1 MHSVYGPVLREHAGY
16 GPMTAGPGDVTGL
29 RRLVAGTAPLDFLAA
44 GAEREHILGA
54 CDVA

>member
-1 MHSVYGPVLREHAGY
+1 
-16 GPMTAGPGDVTGL
+16 MTAGPGDVTGL